1 MNKLQH
7 PIAQSLLLDPL
18 NGALGLAQRV
28 QDAPGLRAYVLAR
41 IGLIVPVGLLMLVTG
56 IACAAGTVLFLGG
69 TRPLFVL
76 LAMLLLPFVLVGSL
90 FVQAYTFF
98 SWLEGRAL
106 AKALHRRPAA
116 PGPLAARLRKLGIDM
131 GRMPPVPWALA
142 AIFLLLPLA
151 MLMVVVP
158 WLAFTLIAL
167 QVFAPIAFA
176 RLDR

>member
-76 LAMLLLPFVLVGSL
+76 LAMLLLPFVLVDSL

-98 SWLEGRAL
+98 SWLESRAL
-106 AKALHRRPAA
+106 AKALQHRPAPRGA
-116 PGPLAARLRKLGIDM
+116 LAGRLHKLGIDM
-131 GRMPPVPWALA
+131 GHMPPVPWALA
-142 AIFLLLPLA
+142 AAFLLLPLA
-151 MLMVVVP
+151 MLILVLP
-158 WLAFTLIAL
+158 GIGFTLIVL
-167 QVFAPIAFA
+167 HFLAPFAFA